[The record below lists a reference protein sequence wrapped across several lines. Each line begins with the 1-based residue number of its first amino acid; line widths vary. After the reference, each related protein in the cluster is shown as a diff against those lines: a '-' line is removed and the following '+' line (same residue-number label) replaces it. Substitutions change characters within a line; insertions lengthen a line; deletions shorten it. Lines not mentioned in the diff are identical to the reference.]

1 MKDRVRRDLPSVQNT
16 KGRRRM
22 TIRAVEPTDK
32 ISYAPS
38 MRDCAAIVIETAANA
53 ETDCLRWIG
62 RGQDGSWAFG
72 VVVK

>member
-1 MKDRVRRDLPSVQNT
+1 
-16 KGRRRM
+16 M